1 MLTYADVS
9 PNGNDADLSVDVT
22 EVEYRKKKTGQSCGN
37 SEGQRVCV
45 RVLE

>member
-22 EVEYRKKKTGQSCGN
+22 EVEYKKKKN
-37 SEGQRVCV
+37 RSELWEEGRD
-45 RVLE
+45 RESLSE